1 MVVRFMRHAARTPF
15 KNNTNFGSFNGSNP
29 GEITQK
35 GKESAEREGAKFMEK
50 YSVFLELP

>member
-1 MVVRFMRHAARTPF
+1 MRHAARTPF